1 MRASLLKFIP
11 REYFCSQQLLIALLL
26 EWGNNFSAQNMTN
39 ASIRSEGLAAFWQ
52 ETSAFTTRWFIQ
64 LQRRPT
70 TLIAGV
76 LQPLMW
82 LVLFGAL
89 FSYAPAGMFGEG
101 QTYLQFLAAGII
113 VFTAFSGALNSG
125 LPLLFDREFG
135 FLNRMLV
142 APLVSRFSIVFA
154 SAIFIISLSVVQTLA
169 IIGVSVLMGASLPSL
184 SGCGVVA
191 IVLVLLILGFTM
203 LSLGLSFA
211 MPGHQEMLAF
221 IFLVNLPL
229 IFSSTALAPLSFM
242 PTWLQWVASLNPL
255 SFAIEPVR
263 YVFSHADWAW
273 SSVVLI
279 APWGNLTILGAIA
292 FLVGFAI
299 TVAISIRGVL
309 TRGVA

>member
-1 MRASLLKFIP
+1 MTTTPELP
-11 REYFCSQQLLIALLL
+11 QTSQLS
-26 EWGNNFSAQNMTN
+26 N
-39 ASIRSEGLAAFWQ
+39 FWQ
-52 ETSAFTTRWFIQ
+52 ETGAFTNRWFIQ

-82 LVLFGAL
+82 LILFGAL

-142 APLVSRFSIVFA
+142 APLVSRFSIVLA
-154 SAIFIISLSVVQTLA
+154 SAFFIISLSLVQTLA
-169 IIGVSVLMGASLPSL
+169 IIAVSVVMGAALPSW
-184 SGCGVVA
+184 SGCA
-191 IVLVLLILGFTM
+191 LMALVLVLLILGFTM

-263 YVFSHADWAW
+263 YVFSHSAWQW
-273 SSVVLI
+273 SSVILV

-292 FLVGFAI
+292 YLSGFAAV
-299 TVAISIRGVL
+299 VALSIRGIL
-309 TRGVA
+309 RRGVA